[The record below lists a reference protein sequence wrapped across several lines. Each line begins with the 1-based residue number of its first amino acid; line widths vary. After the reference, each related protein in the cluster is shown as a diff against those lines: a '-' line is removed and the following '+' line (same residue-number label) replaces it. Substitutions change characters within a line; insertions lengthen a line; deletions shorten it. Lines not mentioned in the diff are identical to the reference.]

1 MHSTLLY
8 ISENESKQ
16 NLNYNDKNRLVAY
29 AQQSLH
35 GPLAEANVA
44 PLGAL
49 DVIGRDRRYLFSYTY
64 IFFNN
69 LMFSSI
75 IPVIIMSNDERCLF

>member
-29 AQQSLH
+29 TQQSLH

-64 IFFNN
+64 TFFNN
-69 LMFSSI
+69 FYSSI

>member
-29 AQQSLH
+29 TQQSLH

-64 IFFNN
+64 IFLIILTENN
-69 LMFSSI
+69 
-75 IPVIIMSNDERCLF
+75 V